1 MATAQ
6 EVKDEAAQ
14 LTAIT
19 VALQNMRGRMIEL
32 SQRVDQRN
40 DEVLQVLVENRSQAE
55 GALDSVLQALA
66 ALEASI

>member
-40 DEVLQVLVENRSQAE
+40 DEVLQVLVENRSQSE